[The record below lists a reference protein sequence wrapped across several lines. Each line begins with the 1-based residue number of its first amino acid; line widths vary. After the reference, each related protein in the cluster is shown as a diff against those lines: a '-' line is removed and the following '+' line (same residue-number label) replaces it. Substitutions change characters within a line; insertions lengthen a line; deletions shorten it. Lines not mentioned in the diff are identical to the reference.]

1 MRHTLTTHDGLTL
14 HVTTHGRADAAVTVL
29 LAHCWTA
36 DEEVWHYQVR
46 DLLDQYGA
54 DLRVVTWDA
63 RGHGRSEKAP
73 LEACTIENLARDLG
87 AVVDAHAANGPLV
100 LAGHSIGGM
109 TLMALPEIRPDLV
122 HRIRGLLFVSTSS
135 GELGS
140 VTLGLPDVGSARK
153 LIPHVLALRARLLTR
168 RERRRTPSIERYVVN
183 RLLFGEPLRLRDA
196 GLATDQLIC
205 CPPATMEGFYRDL
218 MAHER
223 LAGLAAYDDVP
234 AVVLVG
240 SADRLTPPPHARRLA
255 GGIRGARLL
264 VAPGA
269 GHYLPLERS
278 DLVSEHLVALVEGAR
293 AERSGGHR
301 LLEGAEAAAHQ
312 VGHEAM
318 GTDRLG

>member
-1 MRHTLTTHDGLTL
+1 MRHELTTHDGLRL
-14 HVTTHGRADAAVTVL
+14 HVTTHGRADATVTVL

-36 DEEVWHYQVR
+36 DEEDWHYQVR
-46 DLLDQYGA
+46 DLLDRYGA
-54 DLRVVTWDA
+54 DVRVVTWDA
-63 RGHGRSEKAP
+63 RGHGRSEESP

-87 AVVDAHAANGPLV
+87 AVVDAYAADGPLV

-109 TLMALPEIRPDLV
+109 TIMELPETRPDLV
-122 HRIRGLLFVSTSS
+122 HRVRGLLFVSTSS
-135 GELGS
+135 GELDS
-140 VTLGLPDVGSARK
+140 VTLGLPEVGSTAKRA
-153 LIPHVLALRARLLTR
+153 IPHVLAARARLLTR
-168 RERRRTPSIERYVVN
+168 RERRRTPAIERYVVH

-218 MAHER
+218 MQHER

-269 GHYLPLERS
+269 GHYLPLERPE
-278 DLVSEHLVALVEGAR
+278 LVTEHLVDLVERAR
-293 AERSGGHR
+293 A
-301 LLEGAEAAAHQ
+301 
-312 VGHEAM
+312 
-318 GTDRLG
+318 

>member
-14 HVTTHGRADAAVTVL
+14 AVTTHGREDAGLTVL

-36 DEEVWHYQVR
+36 DEEDWHYQVR
-46 DLLDQYGA
+46 DLLDRYGT
-54 DLRVVTWDA
+54 DLRIVTWDA
-63 RGHGRSEKAP
+63 RGHGRSQESP
-73 LEACTIENLARDLG
+73 LEACTVENLARDLG
-87 AVVDAHAANGPLV
+87 AVIDAYAAEGPLV

-109 TLMALPEIRPDLV
+109 TLMALPETRPDLV
-122 HRIRGLLFVSTSS
+122 QRVRGLLFASTSS
-135 GELGS
+135 GDLGT
-140 VTLGLPDVGSARK
+140 VTLGLPDVGPAAKRV
-153 LIPHVLALRARLLTR
+153 IPHVLAWRARHLTR
-168 RERRRTPSIERYVVN
+168 RERRRTPSVERYVVN
-183 RLLFGEPLRLRDA
+183 RLLFGQPLRLRDA

-218 MAHER
+218 MQHER

-234 AVVLVG
+234 TVVLVG

-278 DLVSEHLVALVEGAR
+278 DLVTEHLVALVDGALPR
-293 AERSGGHR
+293 P
-301 LLEGAEAAAHQ
+301 
-312 VGHEAM
+312 
-318 GTDRLG
+318 